1 MGNQRY
7 IRRSLEPLLKRAAG
21 EFPAVVLTGP
31 RQSGKTTLLLRLFG
45 SSHRYV
51 SLEPPDVRTA
61 AREDPRAFL
70 ETFRPPVIYDEA
82 QYAPDLFFYIK
93 ERIDGDRDTM
103 GQYLLTGSQNLTLA
117 QDVGESL
124 AGRAAMLHLL
134 PLSRREAE
142 GRPDLA
148 LPWEVKHAS
157 SATPSAAG
165 AAGHG
170 SRHQDIAEGSGGR
183 SDAGVRRPPGR
194 RSVAG
199 RSGGDGAAVRGPV
212 SIAARGKSWSPA
224 ATSGR
229 LRGRGG
235 RRYSSRGAPPRRFA
249 MAKTSANASST
260 RAGRV
265 PRITRLVPCTP
276 SCDQG

>member
-1 MGNQRY
+1 MGNERY
-7 IRRSLEPLLKRAAG
+7 IERSLEPLLKRAAG

-31 RQSGKTTLLLRLFG
+31 RQSGKTTVLLRLFG

-51 SLEPPDVRTA
+51 SLEPPDVRMA

-148 LPWEVKHAS
+148 LPWEAKRAS
-157 SATPSAAG
+157 SAKPSAAG
-165 AAGHG
+165 AAGRFSYARLWEAFLRGGYPEPFTHPERDAALWHG
-170 SRHQDIAEGSGGR
+170 SHVQTYLERD
-183 SDAGVRRPPGR
+183 VRTLRQVGDLTEFQ
-194 RSVAG
+194 SFLMVLAA
-199 RSGGDGAAVRGPV
+199 RSGQLLNLSDISRDLD
-212 SIAARGKSWSPA
+212 AARG
-224 ATSGR
+224 
-229 LRGRGG
+229 
-235 RRYSSRGAPPRRFA
+235 
-249 MAKTSANASST
+249 
-260 RAGRV
+260 V
-265 PRITRLVPCTP
+265 
-276 SCDQG
+276 